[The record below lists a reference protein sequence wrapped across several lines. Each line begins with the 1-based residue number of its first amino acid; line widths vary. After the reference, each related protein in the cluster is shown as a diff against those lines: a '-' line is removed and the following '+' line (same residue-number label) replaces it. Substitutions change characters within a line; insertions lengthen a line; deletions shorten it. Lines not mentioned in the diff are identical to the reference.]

1 MEKRKFIPLSMLLL
15 TSLCLGAC
23 SCNKPSDTNV
33 IAVVNG
39 KKITAEEVY
48 NFALYD
54 SSVAEYVYGIL
65 EKALIESSISVT
77 DSMKA
82 VVENEIDAFVAKI
95 KADAELNGTDYKE
108 DLKTALSE
116 EGVSSLEE
124 FKTKKIY
131 SRQKEAAKT
140 LFLEA
145 KKANYANKYV
155 TTNYLYHI
163 SDINLAVSGSSSNV
177 TDLYALTL
185 SSAEA
190 ESIHDAILELVEG
203 EQFYNVAYAYSS
215 SDSKSNGGDAG
226 IITLNDTD
234 ISNELRYALIG
245 YSSIIEGKY
254 QELKNNLK
262 WTTNDYTPTLEEFYS
277 GGLESIPLSYILGL
291 EGNYETTECYT
302 DDVDSVYTNSKVYYR
317 NILFNNLLNSK
328 SPRFITLTAEEV
340 ATYNA
345 QDRVISATELGLDV
359 LVPDVKNGGYKT
371 ADQSEEQYVLINEE
385 NNPYIVY
392 KDNSGLHISAIHMTP
407 FTTGYEKYFSDEVND
422 EDGTVIYAEAG
433 NDTEARLEEVK
444 SFAEKYITRDFGGNT
459 ADTKLLDYEIFEY
472 YMSQSTKNGNFKIEN
487 TDVKNMI
494 NQYISSA
501 REYADLKME
510 KNTATYYDEYT
521 NLLWFRRKVVTKEVP
536 LLSCLEEDSKGN
548 NKCTYKYGFGFT
560 YYSADEQGGSN

>member
-54 SSVAEYVYGIL
+54 DSVAEHIYGIL

-95 KADAELNGTDYKE
+95 KADADLNGTDYKE
-108 DLKTALSE
+108 DLKTALE
-116 EGVSSLEE
+116 EAGVSSLEE
-124 FKTKKIY
+124 LKAKKIY
-131 SRQKEAAKT
+131 DRQKEAAKT

-145 KKANYANKYV
+145 KKSTYANKYI
-155 TTNYLYHI
+155 TSNLLYHI
-163 SDINLAVSGSSSNV
+163 SDINLAVSGSSSNA

-185 SSAEA
+185 SSSEA
-190 ESIHDAILELVEG
+190 ENIHDAILELVEG

-215 SDSKSNGGDAG
+215 SESKSKGGDEG
-226 IITLNDTD
+226 IITLKDTD
-234 ISNELRYALIG
+234 ITNELRYALIG

-254 QELKNNLK
+254 QDLKTHLN
-262 WTTNDYTPTLEEFYS
+262 WVTNDYTPTLEDFYS
-277 GGLESIPLSYILGL
+277 GGLETIPLSYILGL

-302 DDVDSVYTNSKVYYR
+302 DDKDSVYTNSKVYYR

-328 SPRFITLTAEEV
+328 SPRFITLTADEV

-345 QDRVISATELGLDV
+345 QDRVISATELGMNV
-359 LVPDVKNGGYKT
+359 LVPDAKNGGYKA
-371 ADQSEEQYVLINEE
+371 ADQGEEQYVLINED

-392 KDNSGLHISAIHMTP
+392 KDSKGLHISTIHMTP
-407 FTTGYEKYFSDEVND
+407 FTAGYEKYFSDEVND
-422 EDGTVIYAEAG
+422 EDGIFIYAETG
-433 NDTEARLEEVK
+433 NDTESRLEEVK
-444 SFAEKYITRDFGGNT
+444 SFSEKYITKDFGGYSG
-459 ADTKLLDYEIFEY
+459 DSDLLDYEIFEY
-472 YMSQSTKNGNFKIEN
+472 YLSQSTKNGNFKIEN
-487 TDVKNMI
+487 NDIKKMI
-494 NQYISSA
+494 NQYISA
-501 REYADLKME
+501 EREYANLKIE
-510 KNTATYYDEYT
+510 KNTLEYYDEYT
-521 NLLWFRRKVVTKEVP
+521 NLLWFRRKVINKEIP

-548 NKCTYKYGFGFT
+548 NKCTYKYGVGFE